1 MRTSGRVGRQGGTPM
16 VDGAVERLTRWLR
29 FDRGAYHS
37 HVGACKSSLVAGA
50 VTRVRILDRPL

>member
-37 HVGACKSSLVAGA
+37 HVGLAN
-50 VTRVRILDRPL
+50 RPWWPGR